1 MCSMTLTP
9 PVWRS
14 FEKAGQEKTLVAKRT
29 SNVLEMLFMDFS
41 ETWKTN
47 FISHPVSFSFFV
59 GR

>member
-29 SNVLEMLFMDFS
+29 SNVLKMLFMDFL
-41 ETWKTN
+41 
-47 FISHPVSFSFFV
+47 
-59 GR
+59 